1 MNLSTAD
8 IKDITDL
15 TQMIVLP
22 LNKIW
27 DTRQKVI
34 QKEREQ
40 IYMHTHTQSEREY
53 LAKNSR

>member
-8 IKDITDL
+8 IKDIADL

-40 IYMHTHTQSEREY
+40 IYMHTHTHIE
-53 LAKNSR
+53 